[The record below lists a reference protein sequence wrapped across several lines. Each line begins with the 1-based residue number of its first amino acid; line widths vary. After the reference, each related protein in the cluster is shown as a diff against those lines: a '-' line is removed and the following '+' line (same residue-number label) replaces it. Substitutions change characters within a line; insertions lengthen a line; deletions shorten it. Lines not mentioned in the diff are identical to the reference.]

1 MSPLSS
7 VSLPRKHQYLAS
19 PPLHTQHRLQHHHH
33 HHPLFPFFSQNGET
47 APDPLPEERDNINAL
62 QQLSM
67 EATLVN
73 QAFREQVLPPDG
85 PRHELAEAAPSELGP
100 AGAGYK

>member
-1 MSPLSS
+1 MLRVPL
-7 VSLPRKHQYLAS
+7 
-19 PPLHTQHRLQHHHH
+19 PPL
-33 HHPLFPFFSQNGET
+33 QNGET

-73 QAFREQVLPPDG
+73 QAFREQVLSGDG
-85 PRHELAEAAPSELGP
+85 PRHELAETAPTELGP
-100 AGAGYK
+100 AGAGYRWAGLCGSH